1 MGDLSHELESLVIQI
16 DGGAVAADD
25 HAHAIMQA
33 SLDELARMRDLV
45 SRGSCRPAS
54 PGLLVADSRS

>member
-16 DGGAVAADD
+16 DGGAVTADD
-25 HAHAIMQA
+25 QAHAVMQA

-45 SRGSCRPAS
+45 STGELPGSGS
-54 PGLLVADSRS
+54 VAAGANSQP